1 MLELGCSA
9 FGRLGRRAASV
20 VKTFATDGPQTQY
33 SVRET
38 RPRKA
43 SCWREARSEASSL
56 CWAGVKLWNSSRTS
70 MWWRFRTMSLVC
82 VWPPGR
88 GAFRAFH
95 RGHGIFVPD
104 RHVNSTPRRWRKS
117 LVSWSRVF
125 VQVVTSRPPPKQKL
139 LLPAASLAVIRCAP
153 ISSAGMC
160 QHWAVTSCGV
170 WTVISVC
177 LVKGSYSFSASS
189 PRTLQCADTCMLT
202 SASYQFIHSVMA
214 VIIHSSCLEL
224 SRETSNVV
232 VMSRFGRPPVGEPG
246 ARALISVEE
255 GVLLKM
261 PPRTSGH
268 VPELRQQSQP
278 DGADRP
284 DSRTVMV
291 AVLGLGGFSGRR
303 RTSGGSQSFPSGS
316 GGDVHHLVSLPFPSQ
331 VECSSCVATSPHP
344 QINRGPII
352 SHRSTLDWA
361 LARPLGSGLRRSSP
375 DGGIV
380 N

>member
-1 MLELGCSA
+1 
-9 FGRLGRRAASV
+9 
-20 VKTFATDGPQTQY
+20 
-33 SVRET
+33 
-38 RPRKA
+38 
-43 SCWREARSEASSL
+43 
-56 CWAGVKLWNSSRTS
+56 
-70 MWWRFRTMSLVC
+70 MWWRFRIMNLVC

-88 GAFRAFH
+88 AFRAFH
-95 RGHGIFVPD
+95 RVPWHLCS
-104 RHVNSTPRRWRKS
+104 RSTCQFDS
-117 LVSWSRVF
+117 AQMAQELGLLVSRVC

-160 QHWAVTSCGV
+160 RHWAVTGCGV
-170 WTVISVC
+170 WTVIS
-177 LVKGSYSFSASS
+177 VKGSYSFSASP

-224 SRETSNVV
+224 SKGKSNVV
-232 VMSRFGRPPVGEPG
+232 VLSRFGRPPVGEPG

-284 DSRTVMV
+284 DSRRCD
-291 AVLGLGGFSGRR
+291 GRRPRSGRFFGAAPNIGGLPVVSVWFR
-303 RTSGGSQSFPSGS
+303 R
-316 GGDVHHLVSLPFPSQ
+316 
-331 VECSSCVATSPHP
+331 
-344 QINRGPII
+344 
-352 SHRSTLDWA
+352 
-361 LARPLGSGLRRSSP
+361 
-375 DGGIV
+375 
-380 N
+380 